1 MARTVLRVKRRRD
14 DPIPPSTFKLQPES
28 RKRRRGEEDDE
39 ETNELTNMLSSSHF
53 LQQRNETLPTIG
65 SSIKPPIIQQK
76 VQPILFHKV
85 ETVTSH
91 HKRKSHPDDHV
102 QVVDATLDFYHK
114 SLPQSIVTEETVHS
128 SKKPRISLQM
138 IDTKIMSESEFWRQH
153 SSTENTQDSKEEKGS
168 FPKKELRARMR
179 RTVSKMSTLS
189 NTSNISSKGKKILD
203 PISRQIQDGLSNIH
217 SVPSTQVTEAIIKH
231 VQLLLQYPEKVN
243 VLCSNGSGTILHAC
257 ALYNTVEGTKYL
269 LDNLASKIDFQK
281 RDSDHHT
288 ALQIAHSVGS
298 RGVVDVIQ
306 SYWSGDDG
314 EDFGDEERDEDFIY
328 DVYCVDDHHHTKD
341 GKVLHAAYGHHLPRM
356 PQGHL
361 EHHPPGELLSTE
373 SLPKPVQSPIPPL
386 TTPQNS
392 MNLDPSY
399 PPSTASHLS
408 EDGGI
413 PPVISLKGG
422 FGYWNQDGELVLDI
436 HPDADMADSDLEDD
450 EYDSNREDCDANEYP
465 DDDDLDDL
473 NNSDH
478 EVGHHFHANIER
490 GTGMCPPRFAN
501 GHLED
506 NRMHQYEDS
515 DEEGDYYYDQ
525 TTYMDFR
532 NRPVDLENYKLSG
545 TSNGFVSSLHDEN
558 DDNVEGEEEYS
569 GIMYGADSGY
579 WSNERIYCETEAF
592 DPIMDGD
599 DSD

>member
-1 MARTVLRVKRRRD
+1 
-14 DPIPPSTFKLQPES
+14 
-28 RKRRRGEEDDE
+28 
-39 ETNELTNMLSSSHF
+39 
-53 LQQRNETLPTIG
+53 
-65 SSIKPPIIQQK
+65 
-76 VQPILFHKV
+76 
-85 ETVTSH
+85 
-91 HKRKSHPDDHV
+91 
-102 QVVDATLDFYHK
+102 
-114 SLPQSIVTEETVHS
+114 
-128 SKKPRISLQM
+128 
-138 IDTKIMSESEFWRQH
+138 
-153 SSTENTQDSKEEKGS
+153 
-168 FPKKELRARMR
+168 
-179 RTVSKMSTLS
+179 
-189 NTSNISSKGKKILD
+189 
-203 PISRQIQDGLSNIH
+203 
-217 SVPSTQVTEAIIKH
+217 
-231 VQLLLQYPEKVN
+231 
-243 VLCSNGSGTILHAC
+243 
-257 ALYNTVEGTKYL
+257 L

-328 DVYCVDDHHHTKD
+328 DVYCVDDHHHKKD
-341 GKVLHAAYGHHLPRM
+341 GKLHHAAHGHHLPRM

-373 SLPKPVQSPIPPL
+373 SLPKPAQSPISPL

-392 MNLDPSY
+392 LNLDPSY

-408 EDGGI
+408 EDGSI

-490 GTGMCPPRFAN
+490 GTGMTPPRFAN

-515 DEEGDYYYDQ
+515 DDEGDYYYDQ

-532 NRPVDLENYKLSG
+532 NRPVDLGNLKLSG
-545 TSNGFVSSLHDEN
+545 TSNGFVSSLNDEN
-558 DDNVEGEEEYS
+558 DDDGEGEEYS
-569 GIMYGADSGY
+569 GIMYGADSGR